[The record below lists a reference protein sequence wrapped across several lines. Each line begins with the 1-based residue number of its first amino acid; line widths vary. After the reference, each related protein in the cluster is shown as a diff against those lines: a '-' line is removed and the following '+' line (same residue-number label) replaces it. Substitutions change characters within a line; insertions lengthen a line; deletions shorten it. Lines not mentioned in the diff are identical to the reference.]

1 MNPSQARGTLPDGTR
16 FIDVPYPL
24 PRLLPAGKSDSIMQ
38 LHTNEGN
45 GVVAEANPSQ
55 TLAIGEVVADK
66 YRIERLLG
74 SGGMA
79 EVYAAINIRTE
90 RRVALKWILPALAAS
105 PEVLARF
112 RREALAAGR
121 INHPNVVTI
130 FDVVEH
136 QSSACLVMEM
146 LSGETL
152 AQRMKRT
159 GPMAF
164 VEAVAIMLPAMR
176 GVAAAHFHG
185 VIHRDLKPD
194 NIFLCMDADGSIRDC
209 KVLDFGVSKLTV
221 ADAATTGDITL
232 SGNVVGT
239 PEYMAPEQVR
249 AGKHADH
256 RVDIYSMGVVFYEML
271 AGRPP
276 FVGEHF
282 SGLMLDIMQRDPPP
296 LASLRTDVPRRL
308 AGVIHR
314 ALAREL
320 DRRYADMQTF
330 ILAVEAVGR
339 DELKL
344 AMGTPA
350 EGLIT
355 QIAMPR
361 LTPDGQYPVPKAR
374 RGVAAAIAVGLGVA
388 AGGALLWLDTRRE
401 PHPEVAAPAQA
412 QPSAQPP
419 AAAPLSAPAEPVVA
433 APPADPAA
441 AAEAPSEEPKPRA
454 PEPAALEV
462 SKRTRAASPR
472 PGRPAS
478 RTAADGREPAK
489 GEKGE
494 VVPATARPAPPTI
507 APARTN
513 SPSSPSNQKARAGKL
528 SVDDF

>member
-1 MNPSQARGTLPDGTR
+1 MAPVSSTCHT
-16 FIDVPYPL
+16 L
-24 PRLLPAGKSDSIMQ
+24 PRLPAATRSDSIMQ
-38 LHTNEGN
+38 SQMNEGT
-45 GVVAEANPSQ
+45 GAVDAKPSQQ
-55 TLAIGEVVADK
+55 TLATGEVVAGK

-74 SGGMA
+74 AGGMA
-79 EVYAAINIRTE
+79 EVYAAINIRTD

-112 RREALAAGR
+112 RREALAVGR

-136 QSSACLVMEM
+136 QGSACLVME
-146 LSGETL
+146 LLAGETL
-152 AQRMKRT
+152 ADRMKQT
-159 GPMAF
+159 GPMEF

-176 GVAAAHFHG
+176 GVAAAHAHG

-249 AGKHADH
+249 AGKTADH
-256 RVDIYSMGVVFYEML
+256 RVDIYSLGVVFYEML

-282 SGLMLDIMQRDPPP
+282 SGLMLDIMQRDPPS
-296 LASLRTDVPRRL
+296 LASFRSDVPRRL

-314 ALAREL
+314 ALARDL
-320 DRRYADMQTF
+320 DRRFPDMPTF
-330 ILAVEAVGR
+330 IVAVEAVGR

-361 LTPDGQYPVPKAR
+361 LTPDGQYPAPRAR
-374 RGVAAAIAVGLGVA
+374 GGAGTAAAMPWGWPPARHGYGSTRGV
-388 AGGALLWLDTRRE
+388 
-401 PHPEVAAPAQA
+401 
-412 QPSAQPP
+412 
-419 AAAPLSAPAEPVVA
+419 
-433 APPADPAA
+433 
-441 AAEAPSEEPKPRA
+441 
-454 PEPAALEV
+454 
-462 SKRTRAASPR
+462 
-472 PGRPAS
+472 S
-478 RTAADGREPAK
+478 R
-489 GEKGE
+489 
-494 VVPATARPAPPTI
+494 
-507 APARTN
+507 
-513 SPSSPSNQKARAGKL
+513 
-528 SVDDF
+528 

>member
-1 MNPSQARGTLPDGTR
+1 M
-16 FIDVPYPL
+16 
-24 PRLLPAGKSDSIMQ
+24 
-38 LHTNEGN
+38 
-45 GVVAEANPSQ
+45 
-55 TLAIGEVVADK
+55 
-66 YRIERLLG
+66 LG

-79 EVYAAINIRTE
+79 EVYAAVNVRTE

-152 AQRMKRT
+152 ADRMKRT
-159 GPMAF
+159 GQMAF
-164 VEAVAIMLPAMR
+164 VEAVALMLPAMR

-256 RVDIYSMGVVFYEML
+256 RIDIYSLGVVFYEML

-296 LASLRTDVPRRL
+296 LSSLRQDVPRRL

-314 ALAREL
+314 ALARDL
-320 DRRYADMQTF
+320 TKRFADMPTF
-330 ILAVEAVGR
+330 IMAVEAVGR

-350 EGLIT
+350 GRSDH
-355 QIAMPR
+355 ADR
-361 LTPDGQYPVPKAR
+361 DAAADAR
-374 RGVAAAIAVGLGVA
+374 RAVPRAQGSARIRRGRRDRTGIDRRRRLVVVRHPGPGAPAGGRDHDAGCRGGAGCRSPAAGPCGRAGRRTVCRGGGGCGGAERFARREGACRGLGSGEGWGGDANHRREAGARGGVAFVASLARFGAVGRRGAGEAVHEGFREGRAVA
-388 AGGALLWLDTRRE
+388 AL
-401 PHPEVAAPAQA
+401 
-412 QPSAQPP
+412 
-419 AAAPLSAPAEPVVA
+419 
-433 APPADPAA
+433 
-441 AAEAPSEEPKPRA
+441 
-454 PEPAALEV
+454 
-462 SKRTRAASPR
+462 
-472 PGRPAS
+472 
-478 RTAADGREPAK
+478 
-489 GEKGE
+489 
-494 VVPATARPAPPTI
+494 
-507 APARTN
+507 APARQGLNPVESKTA
-513 SPSSPSNQKARAGKL
+513 SW
-528 SVDDF
+528 

>member
-1 MNPSQARGTLPDGTR
+1 
-16 FIDVPYPL
+16 
-24 PRLLPAGKSDSIMQ
+24 MQ
-38 LHTNEGN
+38 LPTNEGN
-45 GVVAEANPSQ
+45 GAAADAKPSQ

-152 AQRMKRT
+152 ADRMKRT

-256 RVDIYSMGVVFYEML
+256 RVDIYSLGVVFYEML

-296 LASLRTDVPRRL
+296 LVSLRTDVPRRL

-361 LTPDGQYPVPKAR
+361 LTPDGQYPVPRDR

-388 AGGALLWLDTRRE
+388 AGGAWLWRDTRRQ
-401 PHPEVAAPAQA
+401 PHPEVSAPAPAQP
-412 QPSAQPP
+412 QPQPP
-419 AAAPLSAPAEPVVA
+419 AAAAPSAPAEPVVVVPPVDP
-433 APPADPAA
+433 APAGAEAPQALAEKPKAKASAA
-441 AAEAPSEEPKPRA
+441 AAV
-454 PEPAALEV
+454 EV
-462 SKRTRAASPR
+462 SKPTHAASTRSARAASR
-472 PGRPAS
+472 A
-478 RTAADGREPAK
+478 AADGRAPAT
-489 GEKGE
+489 GE
-494 VVPATARPAPPTI
+494 VVPAVARPTAPTI
-507 APARTN
+507 APARTT

>member
-1 MNPSQARGTLPDGTR
+1 
-16 FIDVPYPL
+16 
-24 PRLLPAGKSDSIMQ
+24 MQ
-38 LHTNEGN
+38 FQMNEGN
-45 GVVAEANPSQ
+45 GAADAKPSQ

-79 EVYAAINIRTE
+79 EVYAAINIRTD

-105 PEVLARF
+105 SEVLARF

-136 QSSACLVMEM
+136 HGSACLVMEL

-152 AQRMKRT
+152 ADKMKRT

-164 VEAVAIMLPAMR
+164 VEAVAIMLPTMR
-176 GVAAAHFHG
+176 GVAAAHAHG

-194 NIFLCMDADGSIRDC
+194 NIFLCVDADGSIRDC

-249 AGKHADH
+249 AGRHADH
-256 RVDIYSMGVVFYEML
+256 RIDVYSLGVVFYEML

-282 SGLMLDIMQRDPPP
+282 SGLMLDIMQRDPPA
-296 LASLRTDVPRRL
+296 LSSLRTDVPRRL

-314 ALAREL
+314 ALARDL
-320 DRRYADMQTF
+320 DKRFSDMPSF
-330 ILAVEAVGR
+330 INAVEDVGR

-344 AMGTPA
+344 AMGTPP

-361 LTPDGQYPVPKAR
+361 LTPDGQFSVPKDR
-374 RGVAAAIAVGLGVA
+374 RAVQVAITIGLGALVAVGV
-388 AGGALLWLDTRRE
+388 LLWMEGR
-401 PHPEVAAPAQA
+401 HPPRSEAVVPAAPPAVA
-412 QPSAQPP
+412 EPSAPPPPAALP
-419 AAAPLSAPAEPVVA
+419 AAAPPARA
-433 APPADPAA
+433 AASTN
-441 AAEAPSEEPKPRA
+441 AAEAPATEAPAAAERPQASAAAHEAKPVQAASHSPSHHGGSHSPAAAHELPRA
-454 PEPAALEV
+454 Q
-462 SKRTRAASPR
+462 T
-472 PGRPAS
+472 
-478 RTAADGREPAK
+478 
-489 GEKGE
+489 
-494 VVPATARPAPPTI
+494 PPPLL
-507 APARTN
+507 PARSTI
-513 SPSSPSNQKARAGKL
+513 PSSQKNRAGKL

>member
-1 MNPSQARGTLPDGTR
+1 MKEGEGAAVAT
-16 FIDVPYPL
+16 
-24 PRLLPAGKSDSIMQ
+24 PA
-38 LHTNEGN
+38 
-45 GVVAEANPSQ
+45 Q
-55 TLAIGEVVADK
+55 TLTTGEVVAGK
-66 YRIERLLG
+66 YRIEHLLG
-74 SGGMA
+74 AGGMA
-79 EVYAAINIRTE
+79 EVYAAINIRTD

-136 QSSACLVMEM
+136 QGSACLVME
-146 LSGETL
+146 LLAGETL
-152 AQRMKRT
+152 ADRMKQT
-159 GPMAF
+159 GPMEF

-176 GVAAAHFHG
+176 GVAAAHAHG

-256 RVDIYSMGVVFYEML
+256 RIDIYSLGVVFYEML

-296 LASLRTDVPRRL
+296 LHTLRTDVPRRL

-314 ALAREL
+314 ALARDL
-320 DRRYADMQTF
+320 DRRYADMPTF
-330 ILAVEAVGR
+330 IMAVEAVGR
-339 DELKL
+339 DELNL
-344 AMGTPA
+344 AMATPP

-355 QIAMPR
+355 QLAMPR
-361 LTPDGQYPVPKAR
+361 LTPDGQLPTPKDR
-374 RGVAAAIAVGLGVA
+374 RGMQVAIAVGLGLAA
-388 AGGALLWLDTRRE
+388 AGTWLWIDMRRE
-401 PHPEVAAPAQA
+401 QPAVVDTPAAVVRAPVAAPAA
-412 QPSAQPP
+412 PAGPP
-419 AAAPLSAPAEPVVA
+419 APV
-433 APPADPAA
+433 
-441 AAEAPSEEPKPRA
+441 PSEERA
-454 PEPAALEV
+454 ATPADSIGAAPSAPGTAAALPEV
-462 SKRTRAASPR
+462 DRAREEVRGPAVKDVHSLGAHTVHRSGVRAEAEGQSPTKAT
-472 PGRPAS
+472 PAVVI
-478 RTAADGREPAK
+478 PAK
-489 GEKGE
+489 
-494 VVPATARPAPPTI
+494 A
-507 APARTN
+507 
-513 SPSSPSNQKARAGKL
+513 SSTPSNRGTRAGKL

>member
-1 MNPSQARGTLPDGTR
+1 
-16 FIDVPYPL
+16 
-24 PRLLPAGKSDSIMQ
+24 MQ

-45 GVVAEANPSQ
+45 GAAADAKPSQ

-152 AQRMKRT
+152 ADRMKRT

-256 RVDIYSMGVVFYEML
+256 RIDIYSLGVVFYEML

-330 ILAVEAVGR
+330 ITGGR
-339 DELKL
+339 
-344 AMGTPA
+344 G
-350 EGLIT
+350 GG
-355 QIAMPR
+355 PR
-361 LTPDGQYPVPKAR
+361 RAQAGDGDAGRRVDHPDRDAAADAGRAIPRSQGSAR
-374 RGVAAAIAVGLGVA
+374 RRRRHRGRAGRGRGRGVAVAGHPARAAARRSRRQRSRSRLCRRLPPRRPARRPSRSWPRRRPIPRRPA
-388 AGGALLWLDTRRE
+388 ARSARRQ
-401 PHPEVAAPAQA
+401 AQA
-412 QPSAQPP
+412 QGARGGGRSRWR
-419 AAAPLSAPAEPVVA
+419 SRRT
-433 APPADPAA
+433 
-441 AAEAPSEEPKPRA
+441 PRA
-454 PEPAALEV
+454 PVPRARPAGRGRR
-462 SKRTRAASPR
+462 SRAA
-472 PGRPAS
+472 
-478 RTAADGREPAK
+478 
-489 GEKGE
+489 KGE
-494 VVPATARPAPPTI
+494 VVPAVARPAPPTI
-507 APARTN
+507 APARTT

>member
-1 MNPSQARGTLPDGTR
+1 
-16 FIDVPYPL
+16 
-24 PRLLPAGKSDSIMQ
+24 
-38 LHTNEGN
+38 
-45 GVVAEANPSQ
+45 
-55 TLAIGEVVADK
+55 
-66 YRIERLLG
+66 
-74 SGGMA
+74 
-79 EVYAAINIRTE
+79 
-90 RRVALKWILPALAAS
+90 
-105 PEVLARF
+105 
-112 RREALAAGR
+112 
-121 INHPNVVTI
+121 
-130 FDVVEH
+130 
-136 QSSACLVMEM
+136 
-146 LSGETL
+146 
-152 AQRMKRT
+152 
-159 GPMAF
+159 MAF

-256 RVDIYSMGVVFYEML
+256 RIDIYSLGVVFYEML

-314 ALAREL
+314 ALARDL

-330 ILAVEAVGR
+330 IMAVEAVGR

-361 LTPDGQYPVPKAR
+361 LTPDGQYPVPQGSAR
-374 RGVAAAIAVGLGVA
+374 RRRRHRGRPGRGRGRRRGCGSDTPARAA
-388 AGGALLWLDTRRE
+388 
-401 PHPEVAAPAQA
+401 PPEVAAPAPA
-412 QPSAQPP
+412 RSRRCQPP
-419 AAAPLSAPAEPVVA
+419 AAAAPSAPAEPVVG
-433 APPADPAA
+433 
-441 AAEAPSEEPKPRA
+441 
-454 PEPAALEV
+454 
-462 SKRTRAASPR
+462 RAAGRSRAGGRRSARRRSPSPR
-472 PGRPAS
+472 RSGGGASSAAKPTHAASTRPRGRTGRRRS
-478 RTAADGREPAK
+478 R
-489 GEKGE
+489 
-494 VVPATARPAPPTI
+494 ARRRARWCRRWPVQRPPTI
-507 APARTN
+507 APART
-513 SPSSPSNQKARAGKL
+513 SQPVEPVESKGASW
-528 SVDDF
+528 

>member
-1 MNPSQARGTLPDGTR
+1 MTEGDG
-16 FIDVPYPL
+16 
-24 PRLLPAGKSDSIMQ
+24 A
-38 LHTNEGN
+38 
-45 GVVAEANPSQ
+45 AEAKPPTQ

-66 YRIERLLG
+66 YRIEKLLG
-74 SGGMA
+74 AGGMA
-79 EVYAAINIRTE
+79 EVYAAINIRTD

-136 QSSACLVMEM
+136 QGSACLVMEL

-152 AQRMKRT
+152 ADKMKRT

-176 GVAAAHFHG
+176 GVAAAHRHG

-194 NIFLCMDADGSIRDC
+194 NIFLCTDEDGSIRDC

-256 RVDIYSMGVVFYEML
+256 RIDVYSLGVVFYEML

-296 LASLRTDVPRRL
+296 LQSLRADVPRRL
-308 AGVIHR
+308 AGVIHK
-314 ALAREL
+314 ALARDL
-320 DRRYADMQTF
+320 DRRFPDMPSF
-330 ILAVEAVGR
+330 ILAVETVGR

-344 AMGTPA
+344 AMGTPP

-361 LTPDGQYPVPKAR
+361 LTPDGQFPVPKDR
-374 RGVAAAIAVGLGVA
+374 RGVGIAVAIGLGLA
-388 AGGALLWLDTRRE
+388 AGGLWLWIDTRHA
-401 PHPEVAAPAQA
+401 PTDQLAAPAA
-412 QPSAQPP
+412 PAASPP
-419 AAAPLSAPAEPVVA
+419 AAALPVGQPAPVA
-433 APPADPAA
+433 APIGATATP
-441 AAEAPSEEPKPRA
+441 
-454 PEPAALEV
+454 PAALVPAGGEAV
-462 SKRTRAASPR
+462 QASAADAPADEKPAAKPADSKDVRPLGAHSHHSDRADRADRASRSAADVREAAKTGEPTRATPVLL
-472 PGRPAS
+472 P
-478 RTAADGREPAK
+478 K
-489 GEKGE
+489 
-494 VVPATARPAPPTI
+494 ATG
-507 APARTN
+507 
-513 SPSSPSNQKARAGKL
+513 PSNQKNRAGKL

>member
-1 MNPSQARGTLPDGTR
+1 
-16 FIDVPYPL
+16 
-24 PRLLPAGKSDSIMQ
+24 MQ
-38 LHTNEGN
+38 LRTDG
-45 GVVAEANPSQ
+45 GTGAADAKPSQ

-79 EVYAAINIRTE
+79 EVYAAINIRTD
-90 RRVALKWILPALAAS
+90 RRVALKWILPALSAS
-105 PEVLARF
+105 KEVLARF

-136 QSSACLVMEM
+136 QGSACMVMEL

-152 AQRMKRT
+152 ADYMKDK
-159 GPMAF
+159 GPSDF
-164 VEAVAIMLPAMR
+164 IEAVAIMLPAMR
-176 GVAAAHFHG
+176 GVAAAHAHG

-256 RVDIYSMGVVFYEML
+256 RIDIYSMGVVFYEMI

-296 LASLRTDVPRRL
+296 LASLRADVPKKL

-314 ALAREL
+314 AIARDL
-320 DRRYADMQTF
+320 DRRYADMGSF
-330 ILAVEAVGR
+330 IQALEAVGR

-344 AMGTPA
+344 AVGTPP

-355 QIAMPR
+355 QLAVPR
-361 LTPDGQYPVPKAR
+361 LTPDMQYPAPKDR
-374 RGVAAAIAVGLGVA
+374 RGISVVIAVGLAVVA
-388 AGGALLWLDTRRE
+388 GLAWLWLDARHESARQEAPASVRAPAPAMPAAATAPQGPPAALPTGERPAAEAVRAPVPAAPAE
-401 PHPEVAAPAQA
+401 KRPAQTAPAQA
-412 QPSAQPP
+412 ETARVSHHSGAR
-419 AAAPLSAPAEPVVA
+419 ARAEVADRPKVEGATPVVV
-433 APPADPAA
+433 PP
-441 AAEAPSEEPKPRA
+441 PRA
-454 PEPAALEV
+454 GSPVGL
-462 SKRTRAASPR
+462 PR
-472 PGRPAS
+472 P
-478 RTAADGREPAK
+478 T
-489 GEKGE
+489 
-494 VVPATARPAPPTI
+494 
-507 APARTN
+507 
-513 SPSSPSNQKARAGKL
+513 SPSIQRNRAGKL

>member
-1 MNPSQARGTLPDGTR
+1 MQSQ
-16 FIDVPYPL
+16 
-24 PRLLPAGKSDSIMQ
+24 M
-38 LHTNEGN
+38 NEGE
-45 GVVAEANPSQ
+45 GAADAKPSQ

-79 EVYAAINIRTE
+79 EVYAAINIRTD

-105 PEVLARF
+105 HEVLARF

-136 QSSACLVMEM
+136 QGSACLVMEL

-152 AQRMKRT
+152 ADRMKRT

-176 GVAAAHFHG
+176 GVAAAHAHG

-194 NIFLCMDADGSIRDC
+194 NIFLCEDADGSIRDC

-256 RVDIYSMGVVFYEML
+256 RIDIYSLGVVFYEML

-282 SGLMLDIMQRDPPP
+282 SGLMLDIMQRDPPQ
-296 LASLRTDVPRRL
+296 LSSLRTDVPRRL

-314 ALAREL
+314 ALARDL
-320 DRRYADMQTF
+320 DKRYPDMPSF
-330 ILAVEAVGR
+330 IRSVEDVGR
-339 DELKL
+339 EELKL
-344 AMGTPA
+344 AMGTPP

-361 LTPDGQYPVPKAR
+361 LTPDGQFAAPKDR
-374 RGVAAAIAVGLGVA
+374 RAVQIAITIGLGAAAALGVLFWMEQRQPPPA
-388 AGGALLWLDTRRE
+388 QVG
-401 PHPEVAAPAQA
+401 APAQPSPVA
-412 QPSAQPP
+412 VPGPSAPPP
-419 AAAPLSAPAEPVVA
+419 AVLPAQV
-433 APPADPAA
+433 PAA
-441 AAEAPSEEPKPRA
+441 VPPSPPPVQAVEA
-454 PEPAALEV
+454 PEPAEKTLESARPEEAKPALQHSSHRVATHSPAEPPRELPKAQAPKPPV
-462 SKRTRAASPR
+462 SIP
-472 PGRPAS
+472 
-478 RTAADGREPAK
+478 PAK
-489 GEKGE
+489 
-494 VVPATARPAPPTI
+494 T
-507 APARTN
+507 TN
-513 SPSSPSNQKARAGKL
+513 PSSQKNRAGKL

>member
-1 MNPSQARGTLPDGTR
+1 MAPVSSTCHT
-16 FIDVPYPL
+16 L
-24 PRLLPAGKSDSIMQ
+24 PRLPAATRSDSIMQ
-38 LHTNEGN
+38 SQMNEGT
-45 GVVAEANPSQ
+45 GAVDAKPSQQ
-55 TLAIGEVVADK
+55 TLATGEVVAGK

-74 SGGMA
+74 AGGMA
-79 EVYAAINIRTE
+79 EVYAAINIRTD

-112 RREALAAGR
+112 RREALAVGR

-136 QSSACLVMEM
+136 QGSACLVME
-146 LSGETL
+146 LLAGETL
-152 AQRMKRT
+152 ADRMKQT
-159 GPMAF
+159 GPMEF

-176 GVAAAHFHG
+176 GVAAAHAHG

-256 RVDIYSMGVVFYEML
+256 RVDIYSLGVVFYEML

-296 LASLRTDVPRRL
+296 LHTLRTDVPRRL

-314 ALAREL
+314 ALARDL
-320 DRRYADMQTF
+320 DRRYGDMPTY
-330 ILAVEAVGR
+330 IMAVEAVGR
-339 DELKL
+339 DELNL
-344 AMGTPA
+344 AMGTPP

-355 QIAMPR
+355 QLAMPR
-361 LTPDGQYPVPKAR
+361 LTPDGQLPTPKDR
-374 RGVAAAIAVGLGVA
+374 RGVQVAIAVGLGLAA
-388 AGGALLWLDTRRE
+388 AGTWLWIDMRRDQPAVVDTPAAVVRA
-401 PHPEVAAPAQA
+401 PVAAPAA
-412 QPSAQPP
+412 IAGPP
-419 AAAPLSAPAEPVVA
+419 APV
-433 APPADPAA
+433 
-441 AAEAPSEEPKPRA
+441 PSGD
-454 PEPAALEV
+454 
-462 SKRTRAASPR
+462 RAA
-472 PGRPAS
+472 
-478 RTAADGREPAK
+478 TAA
-489 GEKGE
+489 
-494 VVPATARPAPPTI
+494 
-507 APARTN
+507 N
-513 SPSSPSNQKARAGKL
+513 SI
-528 SVDDF
+528 

>member
-1 MNPSQARGTLPDGTR
+1 MAPVSSTCHT
-16 FIDVPYPL
+16 V
-24 PRLLPAGKSDSIMQ
+24 PRLPAATRSDSIMQ
-38 LHTNEGN
+38 SQMNEGT
-45 GVVAEANPSQ
+45 GAVDAKPSQQ

-66 YRIERLLG
+66 YKIERLLG
-74 SGGMA
+74 AGGMA
-79 EVYAAINIRTE
+79 EVYEAINVRTE
-90 RRVALKWILPALAAS
+90 RRIALKWILPALAAS

-136 QSSACLVMEM
+136 QGSACLVMEL

-152 AQRMKRT
+152 AERMKRT

-176 GVAAAHFHG
+176 GVGAAHAHG

-194 NIFLCMDADGSIRDC
+194 NIFLCEDADGSIRDC

-249 AGKHADH
+249 AGRHADH
-256 RVDIYSMGVVFYEML
+256 RIDIYSLGVVFYEML

-282 SGLMLDIMQRDPPP
+282 SGLMLDIMQRDPPQ
-296 LASLRTDVPRRL
+296 LSSLRTDAPRRL

-314 ALAREL
+314 ALARDLEK
-320 DRRYADMQTF
+320 RFPDMASF
-330 ILAVEAVGR
+330 IMAVEAVGR

-344 AMGTPA
+344 AMGTPP

-361 LTPDGQYPVPKAR
+361 LTPDGQFPAPRDR
-374 RGVAAAIAVGLGVA
+374 RGVSIAMAIGLGAV
-388 AGGALLWLDTRRE
+388 
-401 PHPEVAAPAQA
+401 
-412 QPSAQPP
+412 
-419 AAAPLSAPAEPVVA
+419 
-433 APPADPAA
+433 
-441 AAEAPSEEPKPRA
+441 
-454 PEPAALEV
+454 
-462 SKRTRAASPR
+462 
-472 PGRPAS
+472 
-478 RTAADGREPAK
+478 
-489 GEKGE
+489 
-494 VVPATARPAPPTI
+494 
-507 APARTN
+507 
-513 SPSSPSNQKARAGKL
+513 
-528 SVDDF
+528 

>member
-1 MNPSQARGTLPDGTR
+1 MMGGLVSFGAGRASERAGGAGKGWSSCAAARVANMTAPAIAKTVRAPVRSDAKRFTSARNFNRWPTFLRRAIPSA
-16 FIDVPYPL
+16 
-24 PRLLPAGKSDSIMQ
+24 RLLPASRSDSIELQM
-38 LHTNEGN
+38 NEGN
-45 GVVAEANPSQ
+45 GAADARPSQ
-55 TLAIGEVVADK
+55 TLAIGEVVAEK
-66 YRIERLLG
+66 YRIEALLG

-79 EVYAAINIRTE
+79 EVYAAINVRTD
-90 RRVALKWILPALAAS
+90 RHVALKWILPALAAS
-105 PEVLARF
+105 KEVLARF

-121 INHPNVVTI
+121 INHPKVVTI

-136 QSSACLVMEM
+136 QGSACLVME
-146 LSGETL
+146 LLAGETL
-152 AQRMKRT
+152 ADRMKQT

-176 GVAAAHFHG
+176 GVAAAHAHG

-194 NIFLCMDADGSIRDC
+194 NIFLCMDADGSIQNC

-256 RVDIYSMGVVFYEML
+256 RVDIYSLGVVFYEML

-296 LASLRTDVPRRL
+296 LASLRSDVPRRL
-308 AGVIHR
+308 ASVIHR

-320 DRRYADMQTF
+320 DRRYPDMASY

-344 AMGTPA
+344 AMGTPP

-361 LTPDGQYPVPKAR
+361 LTPDGQFPAPRDR
-374 RGVAAAIAVGLGVA
+374 RGAGVAIAIGLGLA
-388 AGGALLWLDTRRE
+388 AGGIWLWLDTRAEATRRTAI
-401 PHPEVAAPAQA
+401 PGAVAAPA
-412 QPSAQPP
+412 P
-419 AAAPLSAPAEPVVA
+419 AV
-433 APPADPAA
+433 
-441 AAEAPSEEPKPRA
+441 
-454 PEPAALEV
+454 
-462 SKRTRAASPR
+462 
-472 PGRPAS
+472 
-478 RTAADGREPAK
+478 RE
-489 GEKGE
+489 
-494 VVPATARPAPPTI
+494 
-507 APARTN
+507 
-513 SPSSPSNQKARAGKL
+513 
-528 SVDDF
+528 

>member
-1 MNPSQARGTLPDGTR
+1 M
-16 FIDVPYPL
+16 
-24 PRLLPAGKSDSIMQ
+24 
-38 LHTNEGN
+38 NEGE
-45 GVVAEANPSQ
+45 GAADATPPQ
-55 TLAIGEVVADK
+55 TLATGEVVAGK

-74 SGGMA
+74 AGGMA
-79 EVYAAINIRTE
+79 EVYAAINIRTD

-136 QSSACLVMEM
+136 QGSACLVME
-146 LSGETL
+146 LLAGETL
-152 AQRMKRT
+152 AERMKRT
-159 GPMAF
+159 GPMEF

-176 GVAAAHFHG
+176 GVAAAHAHG

-194 NIFLCMDADGSIRDC
+194 NIFLCMDADGSMRDC

-256 RVDIYSMGVVFYEML
+256 RIDVYSLGVVFYEML

-296 LASLRTDVPRRL
+296 LHTFRTDVPRRL

-314 ALAREL
+314 ALARDL
-320 DRRYADMQTF
+320 DRRFPDMPTY
-330 ILAVEAVGR
+330 IMAVEAVGR

-344 AMGTPA
+344 AMGTPP

-355 QIAMPR
+355 QLAMPR
-361 LTPDGQYPVPKAR
+361 LTPDGQLPIPKDR
-374 RGVAAAIAVGLGVA
+374 RGIQVAIAVGLGLAA
-388 AGGALLWLDTRRE
+388 AGTWLWIDMRRD
-401 PHPEVAAPAQA
+401 
-412 QPSAQPP
+412 QPSAAVAPP
-419 AAAPLSAPAEPVVA
+419 AMVERARAGAADPIVA
-433 APPADPAA
+433 APPGPSGEATAVPTDSTRAVPASEQASAERAA
-441 AAEAPSEEPKPRA
+441 AGTPARAVQARAADAKDVHPLGLHPTHRSVARAEAEGQAPPKAAPSV
-454 PEPAALEV
+454 LI
-462 SKRTRAASPR
+462 
-472 PGRPAS
+472 
-478 RTAADGREPAK
+478 PAK
-489 GEKGE
+489 
-494 VVPATARPAPPTI
+494 
-507 APARTN
+507 
-513 SPSSPSNQKARAGKL
+513 SSSTPSNRGNRAGKL

>member
-1 MNPSQARGTLPDGTR
+1 MALVSSTCHTVAGRLPPAAR
-16 FIDVPYPL
+16 
-24 PRLLPAGKSDSIMQ
+24 SDSIMQ
-38 LHTNEGN
+38 LQMNEGN
-45 GVVAEANPSQ
+45 GAAEDAKPSQQ

-74 SGGMA
+74 AGGMA

-105 PEVLARF
+105 NEVLARF

-136 QSSACLVMEM
+136 QGSACLVMEM
-146 LSGETL
+146 LEGETL
-152 AQRMKRT
+152 AERMKRT
-159 GPMAF
+159 GQMAF

-256 RVDIYSMGVVFYEML
+256 RIDIYSLGVVFYEML

-296 LASLRTDVPRRL
+296 LVSLREDVPRRL
-308 AGVIHR
+308 ASVIHR
-314 ALAREL
+314 ALARDL
-320 DRRYADMQTF
+320 DKRFADMPSF
-330 ILAVEAVGR
+330 IMAVEAVGR

-344 AMGTPA
+344 AMGTPP

-361 LTPDGQYPVPKAR
+361 LTPDGQFPAPKDR
-374 RGVAAAIAVGLGVA
+374 RGFSVAAAVGLGLIAGA
-388 AGGALLWLDTRRE
+388 AWLWFGTREPVRRE
-401 PHPEVAAPAQA
+401 ASATVA
-412 QPSAQPP
+412 PP
-419 AAAPLSAPAEPVVA
+419 AAAPSSPSAPAV
-433 APPADPAA
+433 APPPPAGEPSAVAPSAKAAATDAVEPATPKVPATTEAAGKTKEDPALR
-441 AAEAPSEEPKPRA
+441 AAEAKPARAVGSRSSRHSAAASADEPEAGK
-454 PEPAALEV
+454 
-462 SKRTRAASPR
+462 SSTRA
-472 PGRPAS
+472 
-478 RTAADGREPAK
+478 
-489 GEKGE
+489 
-494 VVPATARPAPPTI
+494 
-507 APARTN
+507 
-513 SPSSPSNQKARAGKL
+513 
-528 SVDDF
+528 

>member
-1 MNPSQARGTLPDGTR
+1 
-16 FIDVPYPL
+16 
-24 PRLLPAGKSDSIMQ
+24 MQ

-45 GVVAEANPSQ
+45 GVAADAKPSQ

-152 AQRMKRT
+152 ADRMKRT

-256 RVDIYSMGVVFYEML
+256 RIDIYSLGVVFYEML

-296 LASLRTDVPRRL
+296 LVSLRTDVPRRL

-361 LTPDGQYPVPKAR
+361 LTPDGQYPVPKDR

-388 AGGALLWLDTRRE
+388 AGGAWLWLDTRRE
-401 PHPEVAAPAQA
+401 PHPEVAAPAQPQHA
-412 QPSAQPP
+412 D
-419 AAAPLSAPAEPVVA
+419 AAARRRGAQRAGRAGRGRAAGRSRAGGRRSASREAQAQGVGDGGRRGVE
-433 APPADPAA
+433 ADARA
-441 AAEAPSEEPKPRA
+441 RA
-454 PEPAALEV
+454 PV
-462 SKRTRAASPR
+462 PR
-472 PGRPAS
+472 
-478 RTAADGREPAK
+478 
-489 GEKGE
+489 
-494 VVPATARPAPPTI
+494 ARPAGRRPTVASRRRARWCRRWPVQRRRRSLPPGQT
-507 APARTN
+507 

>member
-1 MNPSQARGTLPDGTR
+1 
-16 FIDVPYPL
+16 
-24 PRLLPAGKSDSIMQ
+24 MQ
-38 LHTNEGN
+38 LQMTEGT
-45 GVVAEANPSQ
+45 GVADAKPTQQ
-55 TLAIGEVVADK
+55 TLTIGEVVADK
-66 YRIERLLG
+66 YKIERLLG

-90 RRVALKWILPALAAS
+90 RRIALKWILPALAAS

-130 FDVVEH
+130 FDAVEH
-136 QSSACLVMEM
+136 QGSACLVMEL

-152 AQRMKRT
+152 ADRMKRT

-194 NIFLCMDADGSIRDC
+194 NIFLCLDADGSIRDC

-221 ADAATTGDITL
+221 ADAATTADITL

-249 AGKHADH
+249 AGKQADH
-256 RVDIYSMGVVFYEML
+256 RVDIYSLGVVFYEML

-282 SGLMLDIMQRDPPP
+282 SGLMLDIMQRDPPA
-296 LASLRTDVPRRL
+296 LASFRSDVPRRL

-314 ALAREL
+314 ALARDL
-320 DRRYADMQTF
+320 DRRFTDMPTF
-330 ILAVEAVGR
+330 IMAVEAVGR

-361 LTPDGQYPVPKAR
+361 LTPDGQYPVPRDR
-374 RGVAAAIAVGLGVA
+374 RGIGVAFAIGLGLM
-388 AGGALLWLDTRRE
+388 AGAVWLWLDMRRD
-401 PHPEVAAPAQA
+401 PPRQEVAAPAPAA
-412 QPSAQPP
+412 QPAVAGSGTPQPVLATPPPAAAAPVAGDPGQPP
-419 AAAPLSAPAEPVVA
+419 AAEPV
-433 APPADPAA
+433 APDEKSAQA
-441 AAEAPSEEPKPRA
+441 SEPRA
-454 PEPAALEV
+454 KPARPVATG
-462 SKRTRAASPR
+462 SRSSHHSAGRSPV
-472 PGRPAS
+472 
-478 RTAADGREPAK
+478 DGRGPATVEAKPSPPQQQGIMPAK
-489 GEKGE
+489 
-494 VVPATARPAPPTI
+494 AS
-507 APARTN
+507 N
-513 SPSSPSNQKARAGKL
+513 PSNQKSRAGKL

>member
-1 MNPSQARGTLPDGTR
+1 MGLQTT
-16 FIDVPYPL
+16 
-24 PRLLPAGKSDSIMQ
+24 
-38 LHTNEGN
+38 EGN
-45 GVVAEANPSQ
+45 GATEDVRSQ

-79 EVYAAINIRTE
+79 EVYAAVNVRTE

-105 PEVLARF
+105 NEVLARF

-136 QSSACLVMEM
+136 QGSACIVMEM

-152 AQRMKRT
+152 HDRMSRI
-159 GPMAF
+159 GQMAL
-164 VEAVAIMLPAMR
+164 VEAVAIILPAMR
-176 GVAAAHFHG
+176 GVAAAHSHG

-194 NIFLCMDADGSIRDC
+194 NIFLCLDADGSIRDC

-249 AGKHADH
+249 SGKGADH
-256 RVDIYSMGVVFYEML
+256 RIDIYSLGVVFYEML

-296 LASLRTDVPRRL
+296 LVGFRSDVPRRL
-308 AGVIHR
+308 ASVIHR
-314 ALAREL
+314 ALERDLEK
-320 DRRYADMQTF
+320 RYLDMQGF
-330 ILAVEAVGR
+330 IVALESVGR

-344 AMGTPA
+344 AMETPP
-350 EGLIT
+350 EGLVT
-355 QIAMPR
+355 KLALPR
-361 LTPDGQYPVPKAR
+361 LTPAIQLERQSPLRDR
-374 RGVAAAIAVGLGVA
+374 RLLTAVSAIAVGAIFGALYLWFQGRPVADVARPSVAIPAAVA
-388 AGGALLWLDTRRE
+388 AE
-401 PHPEVAAPAQA
+401 PPVPAPAT
-412 QPSAQPP
+412 
-419 AAAPLSAPAEPVVA
+419 APAP
-433 APPADPAA
+433 A
-441 AAEAPSEEPKPRA
+441 AAEAAKPPAGGVLVKHPGAPIEPAPLAQATA
-454 PEPAALEV
+454 PESSSS
-462 SKRTRAASPR
+462 SKRP
-472 PGRPAS
+472 S
-478 RTAADGREPAK
+478 RKRDGREQPKDEAAAAAAAAPTLPQRVTSQPV
-489 GEKGE
+489 G
-494 VVPATARPAPPTI
+494 RP
-507 APARTN
+507 N
-513 SPSSPSNQKARAGKL
+513 RAGKL